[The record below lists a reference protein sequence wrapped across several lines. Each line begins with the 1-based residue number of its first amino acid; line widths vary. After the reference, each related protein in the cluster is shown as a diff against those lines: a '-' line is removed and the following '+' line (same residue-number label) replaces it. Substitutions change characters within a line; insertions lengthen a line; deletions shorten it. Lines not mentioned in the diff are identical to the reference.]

1 MEIFIFFNLIFKCF
15 IKYSVCV
22 CVYLLFKK
30 YVNYKTYL
38 NIKYKKDMK
47 TIQTPPRISDK

>member
-1 MEIFIFFNLIFKCF
+1 MEIFFFFNLIFKCF
-15 IKYSVCV
+15 IKYCVCV
-22 CVYLLFKK
+22 CLLFKK